1 MYFGWWLW
9 SVQQSVPTGWSIDA
23 GKDLGRQ
30 TKSAVPWKPRGERSA
45 VSGKEEGQM
54 TWRLTGDSDG
64 LPSAN
69 LCPRDVGEGPGR
81 GEKDCAVCSGQLKFK
96 ARMVSRHRFVWYFPA
111 GKDSMSR
118 RLEFSRSRHFLVETL
133 QKGTR
138 LEGAEGSRLRK
149 HGPWVQTG

>member
-1 MYFGWWLW
+1 MSKKKKKYFGWWLW
-9 SVQQSVPTGWSIDA
+9 PDHQQSVPLEWSIDA

-30 TKSAVPWKPRGERSA
+30 NKSAMPWKPRGERSA

-81 GEKDCAVCSGQLKFK
+81 REKDCSVLRAAEVQSQNGAEAQICLIFS
-96 ARMVSRHRFVWYFPA
+96 
-111 GKDSMSR
+111 SR
-118 RLEFSRSRHFLVETL
+118 RGQREQRAGVLQELEFFSGDATKRDQVGRSWGF
-133 QKGTR
+133 
-138 LEGAEGSRLRK
+138 
-149 HGPWVQTG
+149 